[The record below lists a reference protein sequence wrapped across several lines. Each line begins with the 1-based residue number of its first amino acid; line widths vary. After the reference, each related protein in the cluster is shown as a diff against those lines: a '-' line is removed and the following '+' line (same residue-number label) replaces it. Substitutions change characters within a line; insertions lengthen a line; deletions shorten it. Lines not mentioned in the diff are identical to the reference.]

1 MAKAI
6 KANEVAVEAN
16 EVAVEANEVAV
27 EANEVAVEANE
38 VAVEVTPVEAVA
50 LARRASAEAVGRAYG
65 ADRDYSIALNNLL
78 APKWYDEDADSI
90 TDLGKVVKAEKKQY
104 FAALKAYA
112 PKHSNPSTNWKRI
125 RKYGRE
131 EVEGKPVKGEGAE
144 GGEGE
149 GAEGGG
155 NRIAPLQDR
164 LIGFLHS
171 AYSAYHRDEAPNQ
184 ACLNAIG
191 DIKAALLSLGMDV
204 DADPDAPEVS
214 AEEIHQMLKEALD
227 AELAEGNTP
236 DF

>member
-1 MAKAI
+1 MTKTI

-16 EVAVEANEVAV
+16 EVAVEL
-27 EANEVAVEANE
+27 
-38 VAVEVTPVEAVA
+38 TPTEAVV

-65 ADRDYSIALNNLL
+65 ADREYAIALNNLL

-90 TDLGKVVKAEKKQY
+90 TDLGKVVKAEKKEY

-131 EVEGKPVKGEGAE
+131 EIEGVPEKNEGGE

-164 LIGFLHS
+164 LVGFLHS
-171 AYSAYHRDEAPNQ
+171 AYNAYHRDEAPNQ
-184 ACLNAIG
+184 ACRDSIG
-191 DIKAALLSLGMDV
+191 SIKAALLSLGLDV
-204 DADPDAPEVS
+204 DAES
-214 AEEIHQMLKEALD
+214 E
-227 AELAEGNTP
+227 TP

>member
-6 KANEVAVEAN
+6 KVAVDSVDAVDAVDAVAVEI
-16 EVAVEANEVAV
+16 
-27 EANEVAVEANE
+27 
-38 VAVEVTPVEAVA
+38 TPEETVV

-65 ADRDYSIALNNLL
+65 ADRAYAVALNNLL

-90 TDLGKVVKAEKKQY
+90 TDLGKVVKAEKKEY

-131 EVEGKPVKGEGAE
+131 EIEGKPEKGEGEGGE

-149 GAEGGG
+149 GEGGG

-164 LIGFLHS
+164 LIGFMHS
-171 AYSAYHRDEAPNQ
+171 AYKAYHRDEAPNQ
-184 ACLNAIG
+184 ACRDSIG
-191 DIKAALLSLGMDV
+191 SIKRALLSLGMDV
-204 DADPDAPEVS
+204 DAETGDLVTLPTPEEVQ
-214 AEEIHQMLKEALD
+214 AATDEAFE
-227 AELAEGNTP
+227 AGITP

>member
-1 MAKAI
+1 MAKTT
-6 KANEVAVEAN
+6 KANTVDAVDAVDTVDAVAVEI
-16 EVAVEANEVAV
+16 
-27 EANEVAVEANE
+27 
-38 VAVEVTPVEAVA
+38 TPEETVV

-65 ADRDYSIALNNLL
+65 ADREYAIALNNLL

-90 TDLGKVVKAEKKQY
+90 TDLGKIVKAEKKEY

-131 EVEGKPVKGEGAE
+131 EIEGKPAKGEGE

-149 GAEGGG
+149 GEGGG

-164 LIGFLHS
+164 LVGFLHS
-171 AYSAYHRDEAPNQ
+171 AYNAYHRDEAPNQ
-184 ACLNAIG
+184 ACRDSIG
-191 DIKAALLSLGMDV
+191 SIKAALLSLGMNV
-204 DADPDAPEVS
+204 DAES
-214 AEEIHQMLKEALD
+214 E
-227 AELAEGNTP
+227 TP